1 MAKSKSGNPIL
12 DQLTLIEARLAQLEK
27 AKKSIKASD
36 ISDKNFLGERYYK
49 ELNINRKALGIE
61 AHWTDGL
68 TGKKVNN
75 VNTLYEALQKRRS
88 MLKSALGQRYLEVGK
103 TNPILSEF
111 KVKGIKSGETRGLNP
126 LWLQEYD
133 SDHKVKDNVPD
144 TKKKDLSINK
154 IGLQKNDIDTNYKA
168 ADVSTKLEKE
178 NQAKKEG
185 GVLPLEEKLKSDVF
199 TLNPETGKMVGVLT
213 RNQRKAFEKKHA
225 GNLKR
230 SPGLYIQHTQ

>member
-133 SDHKVKDNVPD
+133 SDHKVEDNVPD
-144 TKKKDLSINK
+144 TKKKNNNNKNGDLSINK
-154 IGLQKNDIDTNYKA
+154 IGLTKKDTDTNYKA
-168 ADVSTKLEKE
+168 EEVSKNLEK
-178 NQAKKEG
+178 NKASLKEKSPLG
-185 GVLPLEEKLKSDVF
+185 LEEKLAWAVKKVPGS
-199 TLNPETGKMVGVLT
+199 TLT
-213 RNQRKAFEKKHA
+213 RTGSVGGKNSIANNRARLLLRNQY
-225 GNLKR
+225 G
-230 SPGLYIQHTQ
+230 